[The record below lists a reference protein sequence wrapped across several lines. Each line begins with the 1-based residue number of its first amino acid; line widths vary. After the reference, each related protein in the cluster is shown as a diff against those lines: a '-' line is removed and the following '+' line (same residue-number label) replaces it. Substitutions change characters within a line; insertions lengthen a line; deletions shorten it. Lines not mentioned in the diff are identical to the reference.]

1 MPKRQWLTPDKAV
14 IAGSILLIIIG
25 TLPVLFKYPPAP
37 SFKLFSQ
44 APALGLM
51 AKILMGICFIAM
63 LFLIDKLSSTQTPNK
78 FFFYSGFLVLSF
90 LLTEL
95 HFYIT
100 DIYRLKWQADQY
112 IRILAGTYGPPH
124 QYRFLPQGILWWLC
138 LFSGDFLFS
147 YLSYRFLFTF
157 AVCLSLYKLSRLYN
171 SHKDSLIVVLGYAV
185 FYPLSILYYYGNL
198 LDPMFHGVFI
208 LILIY
213 CRNKKFWQVFFLL
226 ALGMFIKETVILAIP
241 CYYLLNIESL
251 RLIGKKV
258 FLQMFC
264 LFIACLFLFLLC
276 RIPFDFRYTLEGL
289 NGTEQLMILS
299 NLGFSGGMAQ
309 STVSVFARYLHPVL
323 FIFIWVPILIYKRK
337 FLSRSLFCTSMY
349 LAVSI
354 YLTNL
359 CFGWNYESRNFIPA
373 LSMLLVSTAAVFNQK
388 TNQAGENTPTIK
400 QEDLH

>member
-14 IAGSILLIIIG
+14 VAGSILLIIIG

-37 SFKLFSQ
+37 SHKLFSQ
-44 APALGLM
+44 VPPLGLM
-51 AKILMGICFIAM
+51 AKVLIGICFIAM
-63 LFLIDKLSSTQTPNK
+63 LFLIGKLDSTQAPDK
-78 FFFYSGFLVLSF
+78 FFLYSGLLVLSF
-90 LLTEL
+90 LLTDL

-100 DIYRLKWQADQY
+100 DIYRPKWQADQY

-124 QYRFLPQGILWWLC
+124 QYRFLPHGILWWLV

-157 AVCLSLYKLSRLYN
+157 AVCLALYKLSRLYN
-171 SHKDSLIVVLGYAV
+171 SHKDSLIVVLAYAV

-198 LDPMFHGVFI
+198 LDPMFHCVFI
-208 LILIY
+208 LTLMY
-213 CRNKKFWQVFFLL
+213 CQKKKFWQVFSLL
-226 ALGMFIKETVILAIP
+226 ALGMFVKETVILAVP
-241 CYYLLNIESL
+241 CYCLLNIEL
-251 RLIGKKV
+251 LHLIRKKV

-264 LFIACLFLFLLC
+264 LFGWCLFLFLLC
-276 RIPFDFRYTLEGL
+276 RIPFNFRYSLEGL

-299 NLGFSGGMAQ
+299 NLGFSGGMA
-309 STVSVFARYLHPVL
+309 RHLHPVL
-323 FIFIWVPILIYKRK
+323 FIFMWVPILIWKRK
-337 FLSRSLFCTSMY
+337 FLSCSLFYTSIY

-373 LSMLLVSTAAVFNQK
+373 LSMLLVSTAVVFNQK
-388 TNQAGENTPTIK
+388 TNQAGENTLTINQK
-400 QEDLH
+400 DLY